1 MENISLLLS
10 LQEIEIL
17 NSKLIKQQG
26 KGDTRKRNKDTKLIR
41 TKQYEKERTTFI
53 AQSKV

>member
-1 MENISLLLS
+1 MFSLLLFG
-10 LQEIEIL
+10 QEIEIL

-26 KGDTRKRNKDTKLIR
+26 KGDFRKRNKDTKLIR

-53 AQSKV
+53 AQNKV